1 MTEPTASTAEG
12 YRSAYAAAVSRELAD
27 RIASGVAAAW
37 RNRVRHL
44 DGHVLGSRDGVL
56 VCLSMLPADEQ
67 NVTVIERE
75 PEDALAALRWA
86 ERLVES
92 QGRTFGVELEPGRH
106 PAVDAAVRELGM
118 SVVVARPAWA
128 VRLADLAPPAEP
140 EGVTIR
146 RVADPAELAMVAG
159 LEMRVFGTE
168 PDVAERMLGPSMLG
182 APGIRVVLATLEGA
196 PAGFAWTS
204 LHDGA
209 VGIFGVA
216 VAPELRRR
224 GIGRAVTA
232 FAVHDASS
240 ADLAWLQPT
249 PMGRPLYESMGFE
262 PVSEWEV
269 WVRTSGHDGPGGR

>member
-1 MTEPTASTAEG
+1 
-12 YRSAYAAAVSRELAD
+12 VSRALAD

-56 VCLSMLPADEQ
+56 VCLSMLPADDQ

-75 PEDALAALRWA
+75 PADALAALRWA

-106 PAVDAAVRELGM
+106 PEVDLAVRELGM
-118 SVVVARPAWA
+118 GVVVARPAMA
-128 VRLADLAPPAEP
+128 IRVADLAPPGPP
-140 EGVTIR
+140 EGVVIR
-146 RVADPAELAMVAG
+146 RVADPADLAMVAG

-182 APGIRVVLATLEGA
+182 ATGIRVVLATLDGA
-196 PAGFAWTS
+196 PAGFAWTN
-204 LHDGA
+204 LHEGA
-209 VGIFGVA
+209 VGVFGVG
-216 VAPELRRR
+216 VASEMRRR

-232 FAVHDASS
+232 FAARDASS

-249 PMGRPLYESMGFE
+249 EMGRPLYESMGFE
-262 PVSEWEV
+262 VASDWEV
-269 WVRTSGHDGPGGR
+269 WVRGGPTPGL

>member
-1 MTEPTASTAEG
+1 
-12 YRSAYAAAVSRELAD
+12 VSRELAD

-44 DGHVLGSRDGVL
+44 EGHVLGSRDGVL
-56 VCLSMLPADEQ
+56 VCLSMLPADDQ

-75 PEDALAALRWA
+75 PKDALATLAWA
-86 ERLVES
+86 ERLVEM
-92 QGRTFGVELEPGRH
+92 QGRTFGIELEPGRH
-106 PAVDAAVRELGM
+106 PDVDRAVRELGLG
-118 SVVVARPAWA
+118 VVVARPAMA
-128 VRLADLAPPAEP
+128 IRVADLAPPAP
-140 EGVTIR
+140 PAGVTVR
-146 RVADPAELAMVAG
+146 RVVDPADLAMVAG

-168 PDVAERMLGPSMLG
+168 PDVAERMLGPSMLE

-204 LHDGA
+204 LREAA
-209 VGIFGVA
+209 VGVFGVA

-232 FAVHDASS
+232 FAAHNASS

-249 PMGRPLYESMGFE
+249 EMGRPLYESMGFE

-269 WVRTSGHDGPGGR
+269 WVRPVGGPVPGL